1 MKIKNL
7 IELIQEFGEEKEVVI
22 KSSSGIEWQ
31 LNLREIKKQIEE
43 EKAFLESL
51 KSMKGN
57 PETTSK
63 LTLWI
68 K

>member
-1 MKIKNL
+1 MKIKQL
-7 IELIQEFGEEKEVVI
+7 IKLIQEFGEDKEINI

-31 LNLREIKKQIEE
+31 LNLEKIKKQIDE
-43 EKAFLESL
+43 EKEFLESL
-51 KSMKGN
+51 KSFKGT